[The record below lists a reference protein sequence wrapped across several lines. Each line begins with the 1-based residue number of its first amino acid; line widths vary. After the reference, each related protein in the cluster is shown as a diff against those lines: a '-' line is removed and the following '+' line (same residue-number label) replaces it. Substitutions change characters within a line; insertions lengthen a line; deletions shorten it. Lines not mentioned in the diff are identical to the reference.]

1 MASKDYKVSRDDFS
15 TNERIKRKQWDK
27 MMDISLVQDTGIL
40 EFNVYYKTKEGAEE
54 YAKAIADTLMNRST
68 QFYGASDII
77 KIRVINA
84 PLTSDNIAKPK
95 IVLNVAMGLLF
106 GIFAAILYVY
116 FTIESK
122 DNIPVEQD
130 IVEGDKNVD
139 KFNNV

>member
-15 TNERIKRKQWDK
+15 TDERIKRKQWDK